1 MNISPRKSIYSAVAA
16 TLLII
21 GCGEQQKADSVSG
34 SVTVTKNATSTL
46 DALKKAAE
54 GGDAKAQLDLAKRF
68 IKGDGV
74 DKNPTTA
81 FEWSLK
87 AAENGNAD
95 AMEMVAQAYIYGT
108 GISTDADKSAIWT
121 KKAAE
126 AGHSGAQFRYA
137 GKFGDADRRPYIY
150 GDKDQRT
157 ENARQ
162 LLEWLE
168 KSAKQNN
175 LEAKYSLGMIY
186 LVGATSFLDFQGK
199 EKKVIEPDPEK
210 GLPILKEAADAGYWQ
225 AQWALA
231 VLYQAGLGKI
241 EADKAESDK
250 YWKLMTAHTDPD
262 VQRKIGNLYHAGNKQ
277 YYTTGKNKYQGK
289 ELDFDSTN
297 KVAVEW
303 YEKAA
308 EKENQYALA
317 VLGSMYRDG
326 IGVYKNDQ
334 KSLDYFK
341 RGAIA
346 GNHSAMGA
354 LAFAYLE
361 GKGTI
366 RDYAEAHKW
375 LLKAA
380 DEDDK
385 SKWSDVHRTRN
396 ALGVLHEYG
405 WGVEKDIV
413 LAYAWYNIAASSGGF
428 DKAKQNLSR
437 IEKAIKPEELRE
449 AQMLS
454 REWKPGKPMT
464 RADAPK
470 SATSPTTGASGP
482 TSSTSKSMKIASV
495 GTGFYISSTGN
506 VLTNNHVVEGCGE
519 IRVPAENNIVGKL
532 VVADQAND
540 LALVKLE
547 VTSKTSVQFPD
558 SDDIKQG
565 EEIFVFGFPLD
576 GYLPSAG
583 NITPGIISAL
593 AGPGNNS
600 SLVQMTAPVQP
611 GNSGGPL
618 LNKKGKVVGVV
629 VGKANA
635 IKIAKVTGDIP
646 QNINFAIS
654 PRTVNSFLDGNRVED
669 QKKGNTFTFD
679 KDSVAIADEARKTS
693 LKIECWR

>member
-1 MNISPRKSIYSAVAA
+1 MPILIRRSIYSAVAA
-16 TLLII
+16 MLLIV

-34 SVTVTKNATSTL
+34 SATVTKDAASAL
-46 DALKKAAE
+46 DALRKAAE

-74 DKNPTTA
+74 DKNPTSA
-81 FEWSLK
+81 FEWALK
-87 AAENGNAD
+87 SAEHGNAD
-95 AMEMVAQAYIYGT
+95 AMEMVAQAYADGT
-108 GISTDADKSAIWT
+108 GVSTDEGKSNSWT
-121 KKAAE
+121 KRAAE
-126 AGHSGAQFRYA
+126 AGHPGAQFRYA
-137 GKFGDADRRPYIY
+137 ETFGGADRRSYIL
-150 GDKDQRT
+150 GDKDQQP

-162 LLEWLE
+162 YLEWLE

-175 LEAKYSLGMIY
+175 LEAKYSLGMTY
-186 LVGATSFLDFQGK
+186 LLGATSFLDFKGK
-199 EKKVIEPDPEK
+199 EKKLIEPDAEK
-210 GLPILKEAADAGYWQ
+210 ALPILKEASDAGYWQ

-231 VLYQAGLGKI
+231 VLYQSGFGKI
-241 EADKAESDK
+241 KGDKTESDK
-250 YWKLMTAHTDPD
+250 YWKIMAAQTDPD
-262 VQRKIGNLYHAGNKQ
+262 VQRKIGNLYLVWDKR

-289 ELDFDSTN
+289 DLDFDGTN
-297 KVAVEW
+297 KVALEW

-308 EKENQYALA
+308 EKENRYALNA
-317 VLGSMYRDG
+317 LGAMYRDG
-326 IGVYKNDQ
+326 VGTYKDDQ

-341 RGAIA
+341 RSAIA
-346 GNHSAMGA
+346 GHFGAMGA

-385 SKWSDVHRTRN
+385 SKWSDVHKVRN
-396 ALGVLHEYG
+396 ALGALHEYG
-405 WGVEKDIV
+405 LGVEKDIV
-413 LAYAWYNIAASSGGF
+413 LAYAWYNIAASGGY
-428 DKAKQNLSR
+428 DKAKQNLAR
-437 IEKAIKPEELRE
+437 VEKAIKTDELRE

-454 REWKPGKPMT
+454 REWKPGKVMT
-464 RADAPK
+464 RADTPM
-470 SATSPTTGASGP
+470 SATSATGGTSSP
-482 TSSTSKSMKIASV
+482 TSSSSKSMKLASV
-495 GTGFYISSTGN
+495 GTGFYITSTGN
-506 VLTNNHVVEGCGE
+506 VLTNSHVVDGCGE
-519 IRVPAENNIVGKL
+519 IRVPAENNMVGKL

-540 LALVKLE
+540 LALIKLE
-547 VTSKTSVQFPD
+547 VTGKYGVQFL
-558 SDDIKQG
+558 SADDLKQG

-600 SLVQMTAPVQP
+600 SLVQITAPVQP

-618 LNKKGKVVGVV
+618 LNKKGNVVGVV

-635 IKIAKVTGDIP
+635 IKIAQVTGDIP
-646 QNINFAIS
+646 QNINFAIA
-654 PRTVNSFLDGNRVED
+654 PRTIKSFLDGNRVEY
-669 QKKGNTFTFD
+669 QKKSAMLSFD
-679 KDSVAIADEARKTS
+679 KDSIAIADEARKTS

>member
-1 MNISPRKSIYSAVAA
+1 MIIPPLKSIFFTVAA
-16 TLLII
+16 TLLIV
-21 GCGEQQKADSVSG
+21 GCGEQQNTSPVG
-34 SVTVTKNATSTL
+34 SPPPVTKDAASVL

-68 IKGDGV
+68 FKGDGV
-74 DKNPTTA
+74 DQNPTTA
-81 FEWSLK
+81 FGWALK
-87 AAENGNAD
+87 SAENGNAE
-95 AMEMVAQAYIYGT
+95 AMNVVALAYDEGAGVT
-108 GISTDADKSAIWT
+108 KDEDKSNSWT
-121 KKAAE
+121 KKAAG
-126 AGHSGAQFRYA
+126 AGHPEAQLRYA
-137 GKFGDADRRPYIY
+137 RTFGDAYRRPYIL
-150 GDKDQRT
+150 GDKDQQP

-162 LLEWLE
+162 YIEWLE
-168 KSAKQNN
+168 KSARQNN
-175 LEAKYSLGMIY
+175 LQAKYLLGMTY
-186 LVGATSFLDFQGK
+186 LLGATPLLDFQGK
-199 EKKVIEPDPEK
+199 EKKVIEPDTEK
-210 GLPILKEAADAGYWQ
+210 ALPMLKEAADAGYWQ

-231 VLYQAGLGKI
+231 VLYQSGFGKI
-241 EADKAESDK
+241 STDKAESDK
-250 YWKLMTAHTDPD
+250 YWKLMTAQTDPD
-262 VQRKIGNLYHAGNKQ
+262 VQGKIGDLYHETNKK
-277 YYTTGKNKYQGK
+277 YYTAGKNKYQGK
-289 ELDFDSTN
+289 DLDFDGTN
-297 KVAVEW
+297 KVAQEW
-303 YEKAA
+303 FQKAA
-308 EKENQYALA
+308 EKDNKSALHE
-317 VLGSMYRDG
+317 LGTMYRDG
-326 IGVYKNDQ
+326 VGVYKDDQ

-341 RGAIA
+341 RSAMA
-346 GNHSAMGA
+346 GHYASMGA

-375 LLKAA
+375 LMKAA

-385 SKWSDVHRTRN
+385 SKWSDVHRVRN

-413 LAYAWYNIAASSGGF
+413 LAYAWYNIAASGDF
-428 DKAKQNLSR
+428 DKAKQNLAR
-437 IEKAIKPEELRE
+437 VEKAIKPEELRE
-449 AQMLS
+449 AQTLS
-454 REWKPGKPMT
+454 REWRPGKLMT

-470 SATSPTTGASGP
+470 SATSPTGGAPGP
-482 TSSTSKSMKIASV
+482 TSSSSKSMKLASV

-506 VLTNNHVVEGCGE
+506 ILTNNHVVEGCGE

-547 VTSKTSVQFPD
+547 VTGKYGVQFL
-558 SDDIKQG
+558 SADDLKQG

-600 SLVQMTAPVQP
+600 SLVQITAPVQP

-618 LNKKGKVVGVV
+618 LNKKGNVVGVV

-635 IKIAKVTGDIP
+635 IKIAQVTGDIP
-646 QNINFAIS
+646 QNINFAIA
-654 PRTVNSFLDGNRVED
+654 PRTIKSFLDGNRVEY
-669 QKKGNTFTFD
+669 QKKNATFSFD

-693 LKIECWR
+693 LKIECWK